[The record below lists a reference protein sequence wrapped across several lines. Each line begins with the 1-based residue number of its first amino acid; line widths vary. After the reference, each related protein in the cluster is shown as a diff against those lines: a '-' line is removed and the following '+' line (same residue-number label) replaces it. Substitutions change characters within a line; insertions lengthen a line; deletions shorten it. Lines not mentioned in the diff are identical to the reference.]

1 MLNPIV
7 ALCVFCVEM
16 LICYIFFSNVFEKK
30 RSNLVCL
37 LCGSLGALFATSF
50 NLLSNNSG
58 VINTITSSLV
68 QCTFAYLCF
77 HTKLYISFFYSLI
90 LVVIGG
96 TAEVFV
102 IFTFSHIM
110 GVEFLAYNNNLMV
123 LIMECSTSKIIYFL
137 VTLIFSRIANPDSG
151 MKKLP
156 LTLFI
161 YPVACSICLVLFW
174 HIVTR
179 PGLSPDIQFR
189 LSIASVLHMVSTILL
204 FITYQHQ
211 LEKESKSMHMQNEV
225 ERLRVEKSY
234 YDILEQQNQ
243 KLRIYA
249 HDAKNHLTAIQS
261 LTDDP
266 QINQYIGSLS
276 QRLADYTRFC
286 HSGNKM
292 LDIMIHKYD
301 LECRSKGIDFQYNV
315 KLCNLAGIEDID
327 LVAILGNL
335 MDNAM
340 TAAARSENKY
350 IYLETGRHNAY
361 QILTIHNSS
370 DTAPHTDGDAL
381 ISSKKNK
388 EFHGYGL
395 KSVAQVLQKY
405 QGDFDWNYD
414 QEANQFTVTA
424 MMEDHSAKEP
434 IDVFK
439 NTVK

>member
-1 MLNPIV
+1 MNPIV
-7 ALCVFCVEM
+7 AVSVFSLEI
-16 LICYIFFSNVFEKK
+16 LICYIFFSNIFQRK
-30 RSNLVCL
+30 RSNLICF
-37 LCGSLGALFATSF
+37 LCGAIAALLAASC
-50 NLLSNNSG
+50 NLLSHNSG
-58 VINTITSSLV
+58 VINTIVSTVV
-68 QCTFAYLCF
+68 QCTFAYICF

-110 GVEFLAYNNNLMV
+110 GVEFLAYNDNLMV

-156 LTLFI
+156 LTLFL

-179 PGLSPDIQFR
+179 PGLSLDIQFR

-211 LEKESKSMHMQNEV
+211 LEKESKAIHMQNEV

-249 HDAKNHLTAIQS
+249 HDAKNHLTAIRS

-276 QRLADYTRFC
+276 RQLADYTRIC
-286 HSGNKM
+286 NSGNKM
-292 LDIMIHKYD
+292 LDIMLHKYD
-301 LECRSKGIDFQYNV
+301 LECRSKGIDFQYDV
-315 KLCNLAGIEDID
+315 KLCNLSGIEDID

-340 TAAARSENKY
+340 TAAARSEEKY
-350 IYLETGRHNAY
+350 IRLETGRHNAY
-361 QILTIHNSS
+361 QILTIRNSS
-370 DTAPHTDGDAL
+370 DAAPQTEGDSL

-388 EFHGYGL
+388 EYHGFGL

-414 QEANQFTVTA
+414 SATSQFAVTA
-424 MMEDHSAKEP
+424 MIGKQ
-434 IDVFK
+434 
-439 NTVK
+439 

>member
-1 MLNPIV
+1 MMNPIV
-7 ALCVFCVEM
+7 AVSVFSLEI
-16 LICYIFFSNVFEKK
+16 LICYIFFSNIFQRK
-30 RSNLVCL
+30 RSNLICF
-37 LCGSLGALFATSF
+37 LCGAIAALLAASC
-50 NLLSNNSG
+50 NLLSHNSG
-58 VINTITSSLV
+58 VINTIVSTVV
-68 QCTFAYLCF
+68 QCTFAYICF

-110 GVEFLAYNNNLMV
+110 GVEFLAYNDNLMV

-156 LTLFI
+156 LTLFL

-179 PGLSPDIQFR
+179 PGLSLDIQFR

-211 LEKESKSMHMQNEV
+211 LEKESKAIHMQNEV

-276 QRLADYTRFC
+276 RQLADYTRIC
-286 HSGNKM
+286 NSGNKM
-292 LDIMIHKYD
+292 LDIMLHKYD
-301 LECRSKGIDFQYNV
+301 LECRSKGIDFQYDV
-315 KLCNLAGIEDID
+315 KLCNLSGIEDID

-340 TAAARSENKY
+340 TAASRSEEKY
-350 IYLETGRHNAY
+350 IRLETGRHNAY
-361 QILTIHNSS
+361 QILTIRNSS
-370 DTAPHTDGDAL
+370 DVAPQTEGDSL

-388 EFHGYGL
+388 EYHGFGL

-414 QEANQFTVTA
+414 SATSQFAVTA
-424 MMEDHSAKEP
+424 MIGKQ
-434 IDVFK
+434 
-439 NTVK
+439 

>member
-1 MLNPIV
+1 MMNPIV
-7 ALCVFCVEM
+7 AVSVFSLEI
-16 LICYIFFSNVFEKK
+16 LICYIFFSNIFQRK
-30 RSNLVCL
+30 RSNLICF
-37 LCGSLGALFATSF
+37 LCGAIAALLAASC
-50 NLLSNNSG
+50 NLLSHNSG
-58 VINTITSSLV
+58 VINTIVSTVV
-68 QCTFAYLCF
+68 QCTFAYICF

-110 GVEFLAYNNNLMV
+110 GVEFLAYNDNLMV

-156 LTLFI
+156 LTLFL

-174 HIVTR
+174 HIVTQ
-179 PGLSPDIQFR
+179 PGLSLDIQFR

-211 LEKESKSMHMQNEV
+211 LEKESKSIHMQNEV

-276 QRLADYTRFC
+276 RQLADYTRIC
-286 HSGNKM
+286 NSGNKM
-292 LDIMIHKYD
+292 LDIMLHKYD
-301 LECRSKGIDFQYNV
+301 LECRSKGIDFQYDV
-315 KLCNLAGIEDID
+315 KLCNLSGIEDID

-340 TAAARSENKY
+340 TAAARSEEKY
-350 IYLETGRHNAY
+350 IRLETGRHNAY
-361 QILTIHNSS
+361 QILTIRNSS
-370 DTAPHTDGDAL
+370 DAAPHTEGDSL

-388 EFHGYGL
+388 EYHGFGL

-414 QEANQFTVTA
+414 SATSQFAVTA
-424 MMEDHSAKEP
+424 MIGKQ
-434 IDVFK
+434 
-439 NTVK
+439 

>member
-1 MLNPIV
+1 MNPIV
-7 ALCVFCVEM
+7 AVSVFSLEI
-16 LICYIFFSNVFEKK
+16 LICYIFFSNIFQRK
-30 RSNLVCL
+30 RSNLICF
-37 LCGSLGALFATSF
+37 LCGAIAALLAASC
-50 NLLSNNSG
+50 NLLSHNSG
-58 VINTITSSLV
+58 VINTIVSTVV
-68 QCTFAYLCF
+68 QCTFAYICF

-110 GVEFLAYNNNLMV
+110 GVEFLAYNDNLMV

-156 LTLFI
+156 LTLFL

-179 PGLSPDIQFR
+179 PGLSLDIQFR
-189 LSIASVLHMVSTILL
+189 LSIASVLHMLSTILL

-211 LEKESKSMHMQNEV
+211 LEKESKAIHMQNEV

-276 QRLADYTRFC
+276 RQLADYTRIC
-286 HSGNKM
+286 NSGNKM
-292 LDIMIHKYD
+292 LDIMLHKYD
-301 LECRSKGIDFQYNV
+301 LECRSKGIDFQYDV
-315 KLCNLAGIEDID
+315 KLCNLSGIEDID

-340 TAAARSENKY
+340 TAAARSEEKY
-350 IYLETGRHNAY
+350 IRLETGRHNAY
-361 QILTIHNSS
+361 QILTIRNSS
-370 DTAPHTDGDAL
+370 DAAPQTEGDSL

-388 EFHGYGL
+388 EYHGFGL

-414 QEANQFTVTA
+414 SATSQFAVTA
-424 MMEDHSAKEP
+424 MIGKQ
-434 IDVFK
+434 
-439 NTVK
+439 

>member
-1 MLNPIV
+1 MNPIV
-7 ALCVFCVEM
+7 AVSVFSLEI
-16 LICYIFFSNVFEKK
+16 LICYIFFSNIFQRK
-30 RSNLVCL
+30 RSNLICF
-37 LCGSLGALFATSF
+37 LCGAIAALLAASC
-50 NLLSNNSG
+50 NLLSHNSG
-58 VINTITSSLV
+58 AINTIVSTVV
-68 QCTFAYLCF
+68 QCTFAYICF

-110 GVEFLAYNNNLMV
+110 GVEFLAYNDNLMV

-156 LTLFI
+156 LTLFL

-174 HIVTR
+174 HIVTQ
-179 PGLSPDIQFR
+179 PGLSLDIQFR

-211 LEKESKSMHMQNEV
+211 LEKESKAIHMQNEV

-276 QRLADYTRFC
+276 RQLADYTRIC
-286 HSGNKM
+286 NSGNKM
-292 LDIMIHKYD
+292 LDIMLHKYD

-315 KLCNLAGIEDID
+315 KLCNLSGIEDID

-340 TAAARSENKY
+340 TAAARSEEKY
-350 IYLETGRHNAY
+350 IRLETGRHNAY
-361 QILTIHNSS
+361 QILTIRNSS
-370 DTAPHTDGDAL
+370 DAAPQTEGDSL

-388 EFHGYGL
+388 EYHGFGL

-414 QEANQFTVTA
+414 SEFSQFTVTA
-424 MMEDHSAKEP
+424 MMEIQTAH
-434 IDVFK
+434 
-439 NTVK
+439 

>member
-1 MLNPIV
+1 MMNPIV
-7 ALCVFCVEM
+7 AVSVFSLEI
-16 LICYIFFSNVFEKK
+16 LICYIFFSNIFQRK
-30 RSNLVCL
+30 RSNLICF
-37 LCGSLGALFATSF
+37 LCGAIAALLAASC
-50 NLLSNNSG
+50 NLLSHNSG
-58 VINTITSSLV
+58 VINTIVSTVV
-68 QCTFAYLCF
+68 QCTFAYICF

-110 GVEFLAYNNNLMV
+110 GVEFLAYNDNLMV

-156 LTLFI
+156 LTLFL
-161 YPVACSICLVLFW
+161 YPVTCSICLVLFW

-179 PGLSPDIQFR
+179 PGLSLDIQFR

-211 LEKESKSMHMQNEV
+211 LEKESKAIHMQNEV
-225 ERLRVEKSY
+225 DRLRVEKSY

-249 HDAKNHLTAIQS
+249 HDAKNHLSAIQS

-276 QRLADYTRFC
+276 RQLADYTRIC
-286 HSGNKM
+286 NSGNKM
-292 LDIMIHKYD
+292 LDIMLHKYD
-301 LECRSKGIDFQYNV
+301 LECRSKGIDFQYDV
-315 KLCNLAGIEDID
+315 KLCNLSGIEDID

-340 TAAARSENKY
+340 TAAARSEEKY
-350 IYLETGRHNAY
+350 IRLETGRHNAY
-361 QILTIHNSS
+361 QILTIRNSS
-370 DTAPHTDGDAL
+370 DTAPQTEGDSL

-388 EFHGYGL
+388 EYHGFGL

-414 QEANQFTVTA
+414 SATSQFAVTA
-424 MMEDHSAKEP
+424 MIGKQ
-434 IDVFK
+434 
-439 NTVK
+439 

>member
-1 MLNPIV
+1 MMNPMV
-7 ALCVFCVEM
+7 AVSVFSLEI
-16 LICYIFFSNVFEKK
+16 LICYIFFSNIFQRK
-30 RSNLVCL
+30 RSNLICF
-37 LCGSLGALFATSF
+37 LCGAIAALLAASC
-50 NLLSNNSG
+50 NLLSHNSG
-58 VINTITSSLV
+58 VINTIVSTVV
-68 QCTFAYLCF
+68 QCTFAYICF

-110 GVEFLAYNNNLMV
+110 GVEFLAYNDNLMV

-137 VTLIFSRIANPDSG
+137 ITLIFSRIANPDSG

-156 LTLFI
+156 LTLFL

-174 HIVTR
+174 HIVTQ
-179 PGLSPDIQFR
+179 PGLSLDIQFR

-211 LEKESKSMHMQNEV
+211 LEKESKAIHMQNEV

-276 QRLADYTRFC
+276 RQLADYTRIC
-286 HSGNKM
+286 NSGNKM
-292 LDIMIHKYD
+292 LDIMLHKYD
-301 LECRSKGIDFQYNV
+301 LECRSKGIDFQYDV
-315 KLCNLAGIEDID
+315 KLCNLSGIEDID

-340 TAAARSENKY
+340 TAAARSEEKY
-350 IYLETGRHNAY
+350 ICLETGRHNAY
-361 QILTIHNSS
+361 QILTIRNSS
-370 DTAPHTDGDAL
+370 DAAPQTEGDSL

-388 EFHGYGL
+388 EYHGFGL

-414 QEANQFTVTA
+414 SAASQFTVTA
-424 MMEDHSAKEP
+424 MME
-434 IDVFK
+434 I
-439 NTVK
+439 

>member
-1 MLNPIV
+1 MMNPIV
-7 ALCVFCVEM
+7 AVSVFSLEI
-16 LICYIFFSNVFEKK
+16 LICYIFFSNIFQRK
-30 RSNLVCL
+30 RSNLICF
-37 LCGSLGALFATSF
+37 LCGAIAVLLAASC
-50 NLLSNNSG
+50 NLLSHNSG
-58 VINTITSSLV
+58 VINTIVSTVV
-68 QCTFAYLCF
+68 QCTFAYICF

-110 GVEFLAYNNNLMV
+110 GVEFLAYNDNLMV

-156 LTLFI
+156 LTMFL

-179 PGLSPDIQFR
+179 PGLSLDIQFR

-211 LEKESKSMHMQNEV
+211 LEKESKAIHMQNEV

-249 HDAKNHLTAIQS
+249 HDAKNHLTAIRS

-276 QRLADYTRFC
+276 RQLADYTRIC
-286 HSGNKM
+286 NSGNKM
-292 LDIMIHKYD
+292 LDIMLHKYD
-301 LECRSKGIDFQYNV
+301 LECRSKGIDFQYDV
-315 KLCNLAGIEDID
+315 KLCNLSGIEDID

-340 TAAARSENKY
+340 TAAARSEEKY
-350 IYLETGRHNAY
+350 IRLETGRHNAY
-361 QILTIHNSS
+361 QILTIRNSS
-370 DTAPHTDGDAL
+370 DAAPQTEGDSL

-388 EFHGYGL
+388 EYHGFGL

-414 QEANQFTVTA
+414 SEFSQFAVTA
-424 MMEDHSAKEP
+424 MIGKQQ
-434 IDVFK
+434 
-439 NTVK
+439 

>member
-1 MLNPIV
+1 MNPIV
-7 ALCVFCVEM
+7 AVSVFSLEI
-16 LICYIFFSNVFEKK
+16 LICYIFFSNIFQRK
-30 RSNLVCL
+30 RSNLICF
-37 LCGSLGALFATSF
+37 LCGAIAALVAASC
-50 NLLSNNSG
+50 NLLSHNSG
-58 VINTITSSLV
+58 VINTIVSTVV
-68 QCTFAYLCF
+68 QCTFAYICF

-110 GVEFLAYNNNLMV
+110 GVEFLSYNDNLMV

-156 LTLFI
+156 LTLFL

-174 HIVTR
+174 HIVTQ
-179 PGLSPDIQFR
+179 PGLSLDIQFR

-211 LEKESKSMHMQNEV
+211 LEKESKAIHMQNEV

-276 QRLADYTRFC
+276 RQLADYTRIC
-286 HSGNKM
+286 NSGNKM
-292 LDIMIHKYD
+292 LDIMLHKYD
-301 LECRSKGIDFQYNV
+301 LECRSKGIDFQYDV
-315 KLCNLAGIEDID
+315 KLCNLSGIEDID

-340 TAAARSENKY
+340 TAAARSEEKY
-350 IYLETGRHNAY
+350 IRLETGRHNAY
-361 QILTIHNSS
+361 QILTIRNSS
-370 DTAPHTDGDAL
+370 DAAPQTEGDSL

-388 EFHGYGL
+388 EYHGFGL

-414 QEANQFTVTA
+414 SATSQFAVTA
-424 MMEDHSAKEP
+424 MIGKQ
-434 IDVFK
+434 
-439 NTVK
+439 

>member
-1 MLNPIV
+1 MMNPIV
-7 ALCVFCVEM
+7 AVSVFSLEI
-16 LICYIFFSNVFEKK
+16 LICYIFFSNIFQRK
-30 RSNLVCL
+30 RSNLICF
-37 LCGSLGALFATSF
+37 LCGTIAALLAASC
-50 NLLSNNSG
+50 NLLSHNSG
-58 VINTITSSLV
+58 VINTIVSTVV
-68 QCTFAYLCF
+68 QCTFAYICF

-110 GVEFLAYNNNLMV
+110 GVEFLAYNDNLMV

-151 MKKLP
+151 MKKVP
-156 LTLFI
+156 LTLFL
-161 YPVACSICLVLFW
+161 YPVTCSICLVLFW

-179 PGLSPDIQFR
+179 PGLSLDIQFR

-211 LEKESKSMHMQNEV
+211 LEKESKAIHMQNEV

-276 QRLADYTRFC
+276 RQLADYTRIC
-286 HSGNKM
+286 NSGNKM
-292 LDIMIHKYD
+292 LDIMLHKYD
-301 LECRSKGIDFQYNV
+301 LECRSKGIDFQYDV
-315 KLCNLAGIEDID
+315 KLCNLSGIEDID

-340 TAAARSENKY
+340 MAAARSKEKY
-350 IYLETGRHNAY
+350 IRLETGRHNAY
-361 QILTIHNSS
+361 QILTIRNSS
-370 DTAPHTDGDAL
+370 DAAPQTEGDSL

-388 EFHGYGL
+388 EYHGFGL

-414 QEANQFTVTA
+414 SATSQFAVTA
-424 MMEDHSAKEP
+424 MIGKQ
-434 IDVFK
+434 
-439 NTVK
+439 

>member
-1 MLNPIV
+1 MLNPVV
-7 ALCVFCVEM
+7 AISVFSLEI
-16 LICYIFFSNVFEKK
+16 LICYIFFSNTFRRK
-30 RSNLVCL
+30 RSTLFCF
-37 LCGSLGALFATSF
+37 LCGAIGTLFAVSC
-50 NLLSNNSG
+50 NLLSQNSG
-58 VINTITSSLV
+58 VVNTITSTIV
-68 QCTFAYLCF
+68 QCIFAYVCF

-102 IFTFSHIM
+102 IFGFSHIM
-110 GVEFLAYNNNLMV
+110 GVEFLAYNDNLMV

-156 LTLFI
+156 LTLFL

-174 HIVTR
+174 HIVTQ
-179 PGLSPDIQFR
+179 PGLSLDIQFR

-211 LEKESKSMHMQNEV
+211 LEKESKAIHMQNEV

-243 KLRIYA
+243 KLMIYA
-249 HDAKNHLTAIQS
+249 HDAKNHLAAIQS
-261 LTDDP
+261 ITDDP

-276 QRLADYTRFC
+276 QQLADYTRNC

-292 LDIMIHKYD
+292 LDVMISKYQIG
-301 LECRSKGIDFQYNV
+301 CKSKGITFEYDV
-315 KLCNLAGIEDID
+315 KLCSLSGIEDID

-340 TAAARSENKY
+340 AAAERSAGKH
-350 IYLETGRHNAY
+350 IRLETAKHNAY
-361 QILTIHNSS
+361 QILTIRNSS
-370 DTAPHTDGDAL
+370 DSAPHTDGETL
-381 ISSKKNK
+381 ISSKKNMDY
-388 EFHGYGL
+388 HGFGL
-395 KSVAQVLQKY
+395 KSVAQTLRKY
-405 QGDFDWNYD
+405 QGDFDWSYD
-414 QEANQFTVTA
+414 PQKRQFTITA
-424 MMEDHSAKEP
+424 MIGEK
-434 IDVFK
+434 V
-439 NTVK
+439 

>member
-1 MLNPIV
+1 MMNPIV
-7 ALCVFCVEM
+7 AVSVFSLEI
-16 LICYIFFSNVFEKK
+16 LICYIFFSNIFQRK
-30 RSNLVCL
+30 RSNLICF
-37 LCGSLGALFATSF
+37 LCGAIAALVAASC
-50 NLLSNNSG
+50 NLLSHNSG
-58 VINTITSSLV
+58 VINTIVSTVV
-68 QCTFAYLCF
+68 QCTFAYICF

-110 GVEFLAYNNNLMV
+110 GVEFLAYNDNLMV

-156 LTLFI
+156 LTLFL

-179 PGLSPDIQFR
+179 PGLSLDIQFR

-211 LEKESKSMHMQNEV
+211 LEKESKAIHMQNEV

-276 QRLADYTRFC
+276 RQLADYTRIC
-286 HSGNKM
+286 NSGNKM
-292 LDIMIHKYD
+292 LDIMLHKYD
-301 LECRSKGIDFQYNV
+301 LVCRSKGIDFQYNV
-315 KLCNLAGIEDID
+315 KLCNLSGIEDID

-340 TAAARSENKY
+340 AAAARSEEKY
-350 IYLETGRHNAY
+350 IRLETGRHNAY
-361 QILTIHNSS
+361 QILTIRNSS
-370 DTAPHTDGDAL
+370 DVAPQTEGDSL

-388 EFHGYGL
+388 EYHGFGL

-414 QEANQFTVTA
+414 SEFSQFTVTA
-424 MMEDHSAKEP
+424 MMEIQTAH
-434 IDVFK
+434 
-439 NTVK
+439 

>member
-1 MLNPIV
+1 MMNPIV
-7 ALCVFCVEM
+7 AVSVFSLEI
-16 LICYIFFSNVFEKK
+16 LICYIFFSNIFQRK
-30 RSNLVCL
+30 RSNLICF
-37 LCGSLGALFATSF
+37 LCGAIAALLAASC
-50 NLLSNNSG
+50 NLLSHNSG
-58 VINTITSSLV
+58 VINTIVSTVV
-68 QCTFAYLCF
+68 QCTFAYICF

-110 GVEFLAYNNNLMV
+110 GVEFLAYNDNLMV

-156 LTLFI
+156 LTLFL

-179 PGLSPDIQFR
+179 PGLSLDIQFR

-211 LEKESKSMHMQNEV
+211 LEKESKAIHMQNEV

-249 HDAKNHLTAIQS
+249 HDAKNHLTAIRS

-276 QRLADYTRFC
+276 RQLADYTRIC
-286 HSGNKM
+286 NSGNKM
-292 LDIMIHKYD
+292 LDIMLHKYD
-301 LECRSKGIDFQYNV
+301 LECRSKGIDFQYDV
-315 KLCNLAGIEDID
+315 KLCNLSGIEDID

-340 TAAARSENKY
+340 TAAARSKEKY
-350 IYLETGRHNAY
+350 IRLETGLHNAY
-361 QILTIHNSS
+361 QILTIRNSS
-370 DTAPHTDGDAL
+370 DTAPQTEGDSL

-388 EFHGYGL
+388 EYHGFGL

-414 QEANQFTVTA
+414 SATSQFAVTA
-424 MMEDHSAKEP
+424 MIGKQ
-434 IDVFK
+434 
-439 NTVK
+439 

>member
-1 MLNPIV
+1 MMNPIV
-7 ALCVFCVEM
+7 AVSVFSLEI
-16 LICYIFFSNVFEKK
+16 LICYIFFSNIFQRK
-30 RSNLVCL
+30 RSNLICF
-37 LCGSLGALFATSF
+37 LCGAIATLLAASC
-50 NLLSNNSG
+50 NLLSQNSG
-58 VINTITSSLV
+58 VINTIVSTVV
-68 QCTFAYLCF
+68 QCTFAYICF

-110 GVEFLAYNNNLMV
+110 GVEFLAYNDNLMV

-156 LTLFI
+156 LTLFL

-174 HIVTR
+174 HIVTQ
-179 PGLSPDIQFR
+179 PGLSLDIQFR

-211 LEKESKSMHMQNEV
+211 LEKESKAIHMQNEV

-276 QRLADYTRFC
+276 RQLADYTRIC
-286 HSGNKM
+286 NSGNKM
-292 LDIMIHKYD
+292 LDIMLHKYD
-301 LECRSKGIDFQYNV
+301 LECRTKGIDFQYDV
-315 KLCNLAGIEDID
+315 KLCNLSGIEDID

-340 TAAARSENKY
+340 TAAARSKEKY
-350 IYLETGRHNAY
+350 IRLETGRHNAY
-361 QILTIHNSS
+361 QILTIRNSS
-370 DTAPHTDGDAL
+370 DAAPQTEGDSL

-388 EFHGYGL
+388 EYHGFGL

-414 QEANQFTVTA
+414 SATSQFAVTA
-424 MMEDHSAKEP
+424 MIGKQ
-434 IDVFK
+434 
-439 NTVK
+439 

>member
-1 MLNPIV
+1 MMNPIV
-7 ALCVFCVEM
+7 AVSVFSLEI
-16 LICYIFFSNVFEKK
+16 LICYIFFSNIFQRK
-30 RSNLVCL
+30 RSNLICF
-37 LCGSLGALFATSF
+37 LCGAIAALLAAFC
-50 NLLSNNSG
+50 NLLSHNSG
-58 VINTITSSLV
+58 VINTIVSTVV
-68 QCTFAYLCF
+68 QCTFAYICF

-110 GVEFLAYNNNLMV
+110 GVEFLAYNDNLMV

-156 LTLFI
+156 LTLFL

-174 HIVTR
+174 HIVTQ
-179 PGLSPDIQFR
+179 PGLSLDIQFR

-211 LEKESKSMHMQNEV
+211 LEKESKAIHMQNEV
-225 ERLRVEKSY
+225 DRLRVEKSY

-243 KLRIYA
+243 KLKIYA

-276 QRLADYTRFC
+276 RQLADYTRIC
-286 HSGNKM
+286 NSGNKM
-292 LDIMIHKYD
+292 LDIMLHKYD
-301 LECRSKGIDFQYNV
+301 LECRTKGIDFQYDV
-315 KLCNLAGIEDID
+315 KLCNLSGIEDID

-340 TAAARSENKY
+340 TAAARSEEKY
-350 IYLETGRHNAY
+350 IRLETGRHNAY
-361 QILTIHNSS
+361 QILTIRNSS
-370 DTAPHTDGDAL
+370 DAAPQTEGDSL

-388 EFHGYGL
+388 EYHGFGL

-414 QEANQFTVTA
+414 SATSQFAVTA
-424 MMEDHSAKEP
+424 MIGKQ
-434 IDVFK
+434 
-439 NTVK
+439 

>member
-1 MLNPIV
+1 MMNPVV
-7 ALCVFCVEM
+7 AVSVFSLEM
-16 LICYIFFSNVFEKK
+16 LICYIFFSNIFERK
-30 RSNLVCL
+30 RSNLICF
-37 LCGSLGALFATSF
+37 LCGAIATMFAASC
-50 NLLSNNSG
+50 NLLSHNSG
-58 VINTITSSLV
+58 VINTITSTIV
-68 QCTFAYLCF
+68 QCTFAYICF
-77 HTKLYISFFYSLI
+77 HTKLYISFFYSLV

-102 IFTFSHIM
+102 IFSFSRFM

-156 LTLFI
+156 LTLFL

-174 HIVTR
+174 HIVTQ
-179 PGLSPDIQFR
+179 PGLSLDIQFR

-211 LEKESKSMHMQNEV
+211 LEKESKAIHMQNEV

-276 QRLADYTRFC
+276 RQLADYTRIC

-292 LDIMIHKYD
+292 LDIMLHKYD
-301 LECRSKGIDFQYNV
+301 LECRSKGIDFQYDV
-315 KLCNLAGIEDID
+315 KLCNLSGIEDID

-340 TAAARSENKY
+340 TAASHSDAKFIR
-350 IYLETGRHNAY
+350 LETGRHNAY

-370 DTAPHTDGDAL
+370 DAAPHTEGDSL

-388 EFHGYGL
+388 EYHGFGL

-414 QEANQFTVTA
+414 SVTSQFTVTA
-424 MMEDHSAKEP
+424 MIGKQQ
-434 IDVFK
+434 
-439 NTVK
+439 

>member
-1 MLNPIV
+1 MMNPIV
-7 ALCVFCVEM
+7 AVSVFSLEI
-16 LICYIFFSNVFEKK
+16 LICYIFFSNIFQRK
-30 RSNLVCL
+30 RSNLICF
-37 LCGSLGALFATSF
+37 LCGAIAALLAASC
-50 NLLSNNSG
+50 NLLSHNSG
-58 VINTITSSLV
+58 VINTIVSTVV
-68 QCTFAYLCF
+68 QCTFAYICF

-110 GVEFLAYNNNLMV
+110 GVEFLAYNDNLMV

-156 LTLFI
+156 LTLFL

-174 HIVTR
+174 HIVTQ
-179 PGLSPDIQFR
+179 PGLSLDIQFR

-211 LEKESKSMHMQNEV
+211 LEKESKAIHMQNEV

-276 QRLADYTRFC
+276 RQLADYTRIC
-286 HSGNKM
+286 NSGNKM
-292 LDIMIHKYD
+292 LDIMLHKYD
-301 LECRSKGIDFQYNV
+301 LECRTKGIDFQYDV
-315 KLCNLAGIEDID
+315 KLCNLSGIEDID

-340 TAAARSENKY
+340 TAAARSEEKY
-350 IYLETGRHNAY
+350 IRLETGRHNAY
-361 QILTIHNSS
+361 QILTIRNSS
-370 DTAPHTDGDAL
+370 DAAPQTEGDSL

-388 EFHGYGL
+388 EYHGFGL

-405 QGDFDWNYD
+405 RGDFDWNYD
-414 QEANQFTVTA
+414 SEFRQFTVTA
-424 MMEDHSAKEP
+424 MIEIQTAH
-434 IDVFK
+434 
-439 NTVK
+439 

>member
-1 MLNPIV
+1 MMNPIV
-7 ALCVFCVEM
+7 AVSVFSLEI
-16 LICYIFFSNVFEKK
+16 LICYIFFSNIFQRK
-30 RSNLVCL
+30 RSNLICF
-37 LCGSLGALFATSF
+37 LCGAIAALLAASC
-50 NLLSNNSG
+50 NLLSHNSG
-58 VINTITSSLV
+58 VINTIVSTVV
-68 QCTFAYLCF
+68 QCTFAYICF

-110 GVEFLAYNNNLMV
+110 GVEFLAYNDNLMV

-156 LTLFI
+156 LTLFL

-174 HIVTR
+174 HIVTQ
-179 PGLSPDIQFR
+179 PGLSLDIQFR

-211 LEKESKSMHMQNEV
+211 LEKESKAIHMQNEV

-276 QRLADYTRFC
+276 RQLADYTRIC
-286 HSGNKM
+286 NSGNKM
-292 LDIMIHKYD
+292 LDIMLHKYD
-301 LECRSKGIDFQYNV
+301 LECRSKGIDFQYDV
-315 KLCNLAGIEDID
+315 KLCNLSGIEDID

-340 TAAARSENKY
+340 TAAARSEEKY
-350 IYLETGRHNAY
+350 IRLETGRHNAY
-361 QILTIHNSS
+361 QILTIRNSS
-370 DTAPHTDGDAL
+370 DAAPQTEGDSL

-388 EFHGYGL
+388 EYHGFGL

-414 QEANQFTVTA
+414 SEFSQFTVTA
-424 MMEDHSAKEP
+424 MMEIQTAH
-434 IDVFK
+434 
-439 NTVK
+439 

>member
-1 MLNPIV
+1 MMNPIV
-7 ALCVFCVEM
+7 AVSVFSLEI
-16 LICYIFFSNVFEKK
+16 LICYIFFSNIFQRK
-30 RSNLVCL
+30 RSNLICF
-37 LCGSLGALFATSF
+37 LCGAIAALLAASC
-50 NLLSNNSG
+50 NLLSHNSG
-58 VINTITSSLV
+58 VINTIVSTVV
-68 QCTFAYLCF
+68 QCTFAYICF

-110 GVEFLAYNNNLMV
+110 GVEFLAYNDNLMV

-156 LTLFI
+156 LTLFL

-174 HIVTR
+174 HIVTQ
-179 PGLSPDIQFR
+179 PGLSLDIQFR

-211 LEKESKSMHMQNEV
+211 LEKESKAIHMQNEV

-276 QRLADYTRFC
+276 RQLADYTRIC
-286 HSGNKM
+286 NSGNKM
-292 LDIMIHKYD
+292 LDIMLHKYD
-301 LECRSKGIDFQYNV
+301 LECRSKGIDFQYDV
-315 KLCNLAGIEDID
+315 KLCNLSGIEDID

-340 TAAARSENKY
+340 TAAARSEEKY
-350 IYLETGRHNAY
+350 IRLETGRHNAY
-361 QILTIHNSS
+361 QILTIRNSS
-370 DTAPHTDGDAL
+370 DAAPQTEGDSL

-388 EFHGYGL
+388 EYHGFGL

-405 QGDFDWNYD
+405 RGDFDWNYD
-414 QEANQFTVTA
+414 SEFRQFTVTA
-424 MMEDHSAKEP
+424 MIEIQTAH
-434 IDVFK
+434 
-439 NTVK
+439 

>member
-1 MLNPIV
+1 MMNPIV
-7 ALCVFCVEM
+7 AVSVFSLEI
-16 LICYIFFSNVFEKK
+16 LICYIFFSNIFQRK
-30 RSNLVCL
+30 RSNLICF
-37 LCGSLGALFATSF
+37 LCGAIAALLAASC
-50 NLLSNNSG
+50 NLLSHNSG
-58 VINTITSSLV
+58 VINTIVSTVV
-68 QCTFAYLCF
+68 QCTFAYICF

-110 GVEFLAYNNNLMV
+110 GVEFLAYNDNLMV

-156 LTLFI
+156 LTLFL

-179 PGLSPDIQFR
+179 PGLSLDIQFR

-211 LEKESKSMHMQNEV
+211 LEKESKAIHMQNEV

-249 HDAKNHLTAIQS
+249 HDAKNHLTAIRS

-276 QRLADYTRFC
+276 RQLADYTRIC
-286 HSGNKM
+286 NSGNKM
-292 LDIMIHKYD
+292 LDIMLHKYD
-301 LECRSKGIDFQYNV
+301 LECRSKGIDFQYDV
-315 KLCNLAGIEDID
+315 KLCNLSGIEDID

-340 TAAARSENKY
+340 TAAARSEEKY
-350 IYLETGRHNAY
+350 IRLETGRHNAY
-361 QILTIHNSS
+361 QILTIRNSS
-370 DTAPHTDGDAL
+370 DTAPQTEGDSL

-388 EFHGYGL
+388 EYHGFGL

-414 QEANQFTVTA
+414 SATSQFAVTA
-424 MMEDHSAKEP
+424 MIGKQ
-434 IDVFK
+434 
-439 NTVK
+439 